1 MIDCLI
7 KTAAVL
13 SAVLTAASI
22 PVAVAQ
28 QLEGTLAKVKERGA
42 FVIGHRES
50 SLPLSYLDGEGHPV
64 GFSVDLCRAVADAV
78 KTKLGRPDIR
88 IEFVP
93 VTSSTRIPL
102 VQNGAVDIEC
112 GSTVN
117 YLARQKQVAFSLT
130 TFPVQKQILT
140 KVGSGVR
147 GIDDLKGKTVAITQ
161 GTDTLELFN
170 RLNRERGLNLRIVT
184 GKDHAESFL
193 LVSTDRA
200 VAFIDDSV
208 LMASFRATAP
218 DPRAWIV
225 VPGNPEIDPYA
236 LMFRRDD
243 PAFKALV
250 DETIV
255 GMMKGGNFAALYSR
269 WFEQPIPPRGINFQT
284 PMPDTMKVLI
294 AHPNDQARQ

>member
-1 MIDCLI
+1 MIHRLVQA
-7 KTAAVL
+7 AAVSL
-13 SAVLTAASI
+13 AAASLS
-22 PVAVAQ
+22 PAAAQ
-28 QLEGTLAKVKERGA
+28 PFEGTLAKVKQRGA
-42 FVIGHRES
+42 FVIAHRES
-50 SLPLSYLDGEGHPV
+50 SLPLSYLDGDQHPV

-78 KTKLGRPDIR
+78 KAKLGDPGIR

-102 VQNGAVDIEC
+102 VQNGAADIEC

-117 YLARQKQVAFSLT
+117 YLARQKQVAFSVT
-130 TFPVQKQILT
+130 TFPVQKQLLT
-140 KVGSGVR
+140 KVGSGIR

-170 RLNRERGLNLRIVT
+170 RLNRERGLNLKIVT

-218 DPRAWIV
+218 DPKAWAM
-225 VPGNPEIDPYA
+225 VPGLPDIDPYA

-250 DETIV
+250 DDTVV
-255 GMMKGGNFAALYSR
+255 GMMTSGKFAALYSR

-284 PMPDTMKVLI
+284 PMPDTMKALI